1 MNTISIQNDGVKD
14 TMQPDLPNSTLPSKD
29 DDEHGGQAVIFEH
42 VNSLKEVKIHAAKE
56 LTLNDL
62 WNEAYVE
69 LKEPRRPDDRLQ
81 TDDGKDLMPYLGL
94 TLHQLR
100 EENGIK
106 TRKFEILGPTGGA

>member
-1 MNTISIQNDGVKD
+1 MNTINDGVKN
-14 TMQPDLPNSTLPSKD
+14 TVQPALEDSTLPNKG

-42 VNSLKEVKIHAAKE
+42 VNSLKEAKIHAAKD

-69 LKEPRRPDDRLQ
+69 LNEPRRPDDRLQ
-81 TDDGKDLMPYLGL
+81 TDDGRDLLPYLGL
-94 TLHQLR
+94 TLRQLR
-100 EENGIK
+100 DETGIK